1 MRIGRHLGQWAR
13 ASPSPN
19 DARERLGRIGEV
31 WPAAAGGVRKGCAI
45 AGVDGACAQTLA
57 STPKPATCH
66 IPRPTGLLRTALLT
80 PQVGENGAAATISL
94 RAELGQSLLDP
105 FPRNRGPAAGRVDLP
120 LGGRGGNV
128 SRGGVRCV
136 RRRRGR
142 AAPAQMPRQACP
154 TGAPTRRSRAR
165 PPRCSPTG

>member
-31 WPAAAGGVRKGCAI
+31 WPAAAGGVRKGRAV

-57 STPKPATCH
+57 STPKPATCP
-66 IPRPTGLLRTALLT
+66 IPPPIGLLRTALLT

-94 RAELGQSLLDP
+94 RAELRRSLVDP

-120 LGGRGGNV
+120 LG
-128 SRGGVRCV
+128 SRGEKSV
-136 RRRRGR
+136 
-142 AAPAQMPRQACP
+142 
-154 TGAPTRRSRAR
+154 AR
-165 PPRCSPTG
+165 V